1 MTDKTNTSRHRKRR
15 NFTENGVGEG
25 GWRQRHPETQG
36 DVGNGGRAGGG
47 GGGWMGVNKCKHYG
61 WQKTDESN

>member
-15 NFTENGVGEG
+15 NFTENGVGER

-47 GGGWMGVNKCKHYG
+47 GVDGGK
-61 WQKTDESN
+61 